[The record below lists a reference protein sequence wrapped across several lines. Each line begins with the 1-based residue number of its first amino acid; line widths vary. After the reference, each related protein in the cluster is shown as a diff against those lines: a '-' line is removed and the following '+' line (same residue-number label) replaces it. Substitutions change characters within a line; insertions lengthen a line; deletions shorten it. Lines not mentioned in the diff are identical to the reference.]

1 MNRFV
6 YIEGQKMTIRQ
17 ARDQAQENYDRS
29 MREVTQ
35 RRVST
40 ALQRQTQDGLMDD
53 YTSAMRQLDEIEGT

>member
-6 YIEGQKMTIRQ
+6 YIEGHKMTIRQ
-17 ARDQAQENYDRS
+17 ARDRTQENYDRS

-35 RRVST
+35 RRVSPT
-40 ALQRQTQDGLMDD
+40 LQRQTQDGLMDD